1 MTRLVCIGLD
11 YTAANTAERASA
23 WNEDR
28 LRALKDEGRI
38 LEGLLLT
45 TCNRS
50 EVYLRLPPDAE
61 TPSELTHPKAR
72 VYSGTELSLHL
83 LRVLLGLESLA
94 CGESHIAAQVKA
106 CYAEGNDLCGP
117 WLHRLFQSSL
127 KMAKLLRTCYH
138 PGMEPSI
145 PRLMVDMLA
154 PSSPPSPLSVLVLGA
169 GEMGEETSRLLL
181 SLPLSG
187 SPQRE
192 SEAATDGEAAPRAA
206 LKPAVGSLVLSNRTP
221 DRTEALLSRLL
232 PRLERESGP
241 KVTTLPWEQW
251 REASRRFDAI
261 FFCTG
266 SPVPLFSMEDAR
278 PGQQIFDLGSP
289 PQVVRSAEVAGAR
302 LVAIDDLARTAEEAT
317 KRYRKKLRR
326 LEEEAANA
334 AVSVM
339 SELETLSGETYKR
352 LVLHRAERIVADRAE
367 RTSKRT
373 GTDEE
378 TLRRMGWSIVKAL
391 LSPAFA
397 ESDPHARR
405 LWKILAGELEES
417 DDV

>member
-11 YTAANTAERASA
+11 FTAADTAERASA
-23 WNEDR
+23 WNEDL
-28 LRALKDEGRI
+28 LRALKEEGRI

-50 EVYLRLPPDAE
+50 EVYFRLPPDADA
-61 TPSELTHPKAR
+61 PSELTHPKAR
-72 VYSGTELSLHL
+72 VYTGTELVLHL

-106 CYAEGNDLCGP
+106 CYGEGNNLCGP

-154 PSSPPSPLSVLVLGA
+154 PTSPPIPLSVLVLGA
-169 GEMGEETSRLLL
+169 GEMGEETSRMLL
-181 SLPLSG
+181 SLPLAG
-187 SPQRE
+187 SPQRDA
-192 SEAATDGEAAPRAA
+192 EAATDDEATPRA

-221 DRTEALLSRLL
+221 DRTEALLSRLS
-232 PRLERESGP
+232 PRLERESGT
-241 KVTTLPWEQW
+241 KVATLPWEQW
-251 REASRRFDAI
+251 REASRHFDAI

-289 PQVVRSAEVAGAR
+289 PQVARSTEEYGAR
-302 LVAIDDLARTAEEAT
+302 LVALDDLARTAEEAT

-326 LEEEAANA
+326 LEEEAVNA
-334 AVSVM
+334 ASSIM

-352 LVLHRAERIVADRAE
+352 LVLHRAERIVADRVE

>member
-11 YTAANTAERASA
+11 YTAADTAERASA
-23 WNEDR
+23 WSED
-28 LRALKDEGRI
+28 LLCALKEEGRI

-72 VYSGTELSLHL
+72 VYTGTELALHL

-94 CGESHIAAQVKA
+94 CGESHIAAQVRA
-106 CYAEGNDLCGP
+106 CYGEGSDLCGP

-154 PSSPPSPLSVLVLGA
+154 PASAPLAVLVLGA

-181 SLPLSG
+181 SLPLSR
-187 SPQRE
+187 SPHRDAE
-192 SEAATDGEAAPRAA
+192 TATDGEAAPRT
-206 LKPAVGSLVLSNRTP
+206 LKPALGSLVLSNRTP
-221 DRTEALLSRLL
+221 DRTEALFSRLS

-241 KVTTLPWEQW
+241 KVATLRWEQW
-251 REASRRFDAI
+251 REESRHFDAI

-278 PGQQIFDLGSP
+278 PGQQVFDLGSP
-289 PQVVRSAEVAGAR
+289 PQVARSTEEDGAR
-302 LVAIDDLARTAEEAT
+302 LVALDDLARTAEEAT

-326 LEEEAANA
+326 LEEEATNA

>member
-11 YTAANTAERASA
+11 YTAADTAERSSV
-23 WNEDR
+23 WRENR

-50 EVYLRLPPDAE
+50 EIYLRLPPDAE

-72 VYSGTELSLHL
+72 VYTGTELVLHL

-94 CGESHIAAQVKA
+94 CGESHIAAQVRT
-106 CYAEGNDLCGP
+106 CYGEGSDLCGP

-138 PGMEPSI
+138 PGMAPSI

-154 PSSPPSPLSVLVLGA
+154 PSRPPEPLSILVLGA
-169 GEMGEETSRLLL
+169 GEMGEETSRMLL
-181 SLPLSG
+181 SLPNI
-187 SPQRE
+187 
-192 SEAATDGEAAPRAA
+192 
-206 LKPAVGSLVLSNRTP
+206 GSLALSNRTP
-221 DRTEALLSRLL
+221 DRAEALFSRLS
-232 PRLERESGP
+232 PRLEHESGP
-241 KVTTLPWEQW
+241 KVATLPWERW
-251 REASRRFDAI
+251 REASRTFNAI

-266 SPVPLFSMEDAR
+266 SPVPLFSTQDAR
-278 PGQQIFDLGSP
+278 PGQQVFDLGSP
-289 PQVVRSAEVAGAR
+289 PQVARSAEDTGVG

-317 KRYRKKLRR
+317 TCYRKKLRR
-326 LEEEAANA
+326 LEEEATNA

-405 LWKILAGELEES
+405 LWKILAGELEEA
-417 DDV
+417 DDA

>member
-11 YTAANTAERASA
+11 FTAADTAERASA
-23 WNEDR
+23 WSEDL
-28 LRALKDEGRI
+28 LRALKEEGRI

-50 EVYLRLPPDAE
+50 EVYFRLPPDAE

-72 VYSGTELSLHL
+72 VYTGTELALHL

-94 CGESHIAAQVKA
+94 CGESHIAAQVRA
-106 CYAEGNDLCGP
+106 CYGEGSDLCGS

-154 PSSPPSPLSVLVLGA
+154 PASAPLAVLVLGA

-181 SLPLSG
+181 SLPLSH
-187 SPQRE
+187 SPQRDAE
-192 SEAATDGEAAPRAA
+192 TATDGEAAPRT

-221 DRTEALLSRLL
+221 DRTEALFSRLS

-241 KVTTLPWEQW
+241 NVATLPWEQW
-251 REASRRFDAI
+251 REESRHCDAI

-278 PGQQIFDLGSP
+278 PGQQVFDLGSP
-289 PQVVRSAEVAGAR
+289 PQVARSAEEDDAR
-302 LVAIDDLARTAEEAT
+302 LVALDDLARTAEEAT

-326 LEEEAANA
+326 LEEEATNA